1 MIEKDTMPAPAV
13 DQAADTTTQRKGLT
27 FERYF
32 TKPGIHPFD
41 EIEWEF
47 RTAVISNEKG
57 EKIFEQK
64 DVEIPKFW
72 SMTATNVVVSKFYQ
86 LIRIAKELERNVK
99 QLVERVAR

>member
-13 DQAADTTTQRKGLT
+13 DQGADTTTQRKGLT

-72 SMTATNVVVSKFYQ
+72 SMTATNGVVSKYFHGTMGTPDRETSVKK
-86 LIRIAKELERNVK
+86 LID
-99 QLVERVAR
+99 RVG